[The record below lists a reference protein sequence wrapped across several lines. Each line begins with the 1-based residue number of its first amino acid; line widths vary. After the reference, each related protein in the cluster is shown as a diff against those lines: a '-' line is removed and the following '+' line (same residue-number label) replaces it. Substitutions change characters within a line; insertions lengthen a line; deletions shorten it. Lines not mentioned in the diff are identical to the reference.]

1 MQLTREQISS
11 LCEQA
16 LAMREKAYVPYSR
29 FAVGAGLMTEDGK
42 IYGGCNIENLSFG
55 ATNCAERT
63 AIFKAVSEG
72 STVLRALAIAGGAAG
87 TEPDDYCAPCGI
99 CRQVMTEFAGEEFE
113 IFLVRSAN
121 DWQRYTMDE
130 ILPLQFKQW
139 KVRNKQ

>member
-1 MQLTREQISS
+1 M
-11 LCEQA
+11 
-16 LAMREKAYVPYSR
+16 
-29 FAVGAGLMTEDGK
+29 
-42 IYGGCNIENLSFG
+42 
-55 ATNCAERT
+55 
-63 AIFKAVSEG
+63 
-72 STVLRALAIAGGAAG
+72 LRALAIAGGAAG

-113 IFLVRSAN
+113 IFLARSAN